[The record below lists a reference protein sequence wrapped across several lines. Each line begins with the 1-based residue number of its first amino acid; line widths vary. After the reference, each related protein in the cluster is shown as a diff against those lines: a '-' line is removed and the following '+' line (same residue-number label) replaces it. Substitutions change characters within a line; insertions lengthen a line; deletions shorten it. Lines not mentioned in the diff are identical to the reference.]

1 MVDEM
6 RECTDTDENN
16 KIKTDQ
22 KDTEQQ
28 RKNGNEI
35 KHFCRWLLRIEA
47 SFSICVYVFSRC
59 KRDDRRIQGGAV
71 EISHSFFPL

>member
-22 KDTEQQ
+22 KDNEQQ

-47 SFSICVYVFSRC
+47 LI
-59 KRDDRRIQGGAV
+59 
-71 EISHSFFPL
+71 